1 MSATGTNTHFLILSH
16 LSVLSHC
23 PRWLCALWAVFFFS
37 TALCLIHSSLLFSTR
52 REAGAFVRGRE
63 RQGPSFYFC
72 VSWRQDSQLS
82 SRSPCPT
89 GVHSA
94 CTPCHAPR
102 VDKESCFL
110 QKTMQLLLACQTV
123 TSWLSFPV
131 CVHAHTHTHTL
142 QSGLHSNTSPS
153 SEVPRP
159 SAGGQA
165 WRSAMKG
172 GWMADGVQSAPACQG
187 RTAPADPP
195 GAGRQCRTCFSE
207 ALFSWLMNSWTTAR

>member
-1 MSATGTNTHFLILSH
+1 MPYSQQPSLLHEERSRSICERKRETRAFLLLLCVLRAGFPTQLQKSLPHWCAQRLHALPRSTCTQGELFPPEDNAAPTGLSNRDLLAFLS
-16 LSVLSHC
+16 C
-23 PRWLCALWAVFFFS
+23 LCA
-37 TALCLIHSSLLFSTR
+37 
-52 REAGAFVRGRE
+52 
-63 RQGPSFYFC
+63 
-72 VSWRQDSQLS
+72 
-82 SRSPCPT
+82 
-89 GVHSA
+89 
-94 CTPCHAPR
+94 CT
-102 VDKESCFL
+102 
-110 QKTMQLLLACQTV
+110 
-123 TSWLSFPV
+123 
-131 CVHAHTHTHTL
+131 HTHTHTL